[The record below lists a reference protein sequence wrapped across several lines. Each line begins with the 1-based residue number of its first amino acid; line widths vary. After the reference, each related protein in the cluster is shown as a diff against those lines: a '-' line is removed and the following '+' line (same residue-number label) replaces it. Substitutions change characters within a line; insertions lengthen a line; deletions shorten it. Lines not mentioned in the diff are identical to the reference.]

1 LAKLDE
7 LDELAKKYTQLKQ
20 QQQQPQQQRQDN
32 ANESDQVELAR
43 LAIRIIDSISS
54 ASFSL
59 PLEKDTLSSDGTTTY
74 IYQNNAT
81 YPAIFDFLAEILHMT
96 VPIEIGRVKFGPG
109 EILVTT
115 QDRSEA
121 DIELELSTKEM
132 QKLVYARRAEIFQN
146 MREPLLNIVYSL
158 HQLVR

>member
-7 LDELAKKYTQLKQ
+7 LEELAKKYTQLKQ
-20 QQQQPQQQRQDN
+20 QNNTDENNR
-32 ANESDQVELAR
+32 VELAR
-43 LAIRIIDSISS
+43 LAVRIIDSVSS
-54 ASFSL
+54 ASFFL

-81 YPAIFDFLAEILHMT
+81 YPAIFDLLAEILHMT

-109 EILVTT
+109 EILVTA

-121 DIELELSTKEM
+121 DIELELSTKEV
-132 QKLVYARRAEIFQN
+132 QKLVYARKAEIFTKHAGAA
-146 MREPLLNIVYSL
+146 P
-158 HQLVR
+158 

>member
-7 LDELAKKYTQLKQ
+7 LDELSKKYTQLKQ
-20 QQQQPQQQRQDN
+20 QQQQQQDN

-54 ASFSL
+54 ASFFL

-121 DIELELSTKEM
+121 DIELELSIKEM
-132 QKLVYARRAEIFQN
+132 QKLVYARRAEIFTKHTGAA
-146 MREPLLNIVYSL
+146 P
-158 HQLVR
+158 

>member
-7 LDELAKKYTQLKQ
+7 LEELAKKYAQLKQ
-20 QQQQPQQQRQDN
+20 QDN
-32 ANESDQVELAR
+32 ANESDRVELAR

-54 ASFSL
+54 DSFFL

-81 YPAIFDFLAEILHMT
+81 YPATFDLLAEILHTT
-96 VPIEIGRVKFGPG
+96 VPIEIGRAKFGPG
-109 EILVTT
+109 EILVTA
-115 QDRSEA
+115 QDKGEA

-132 QKLVYARRAEIFQN
+132 QKLVHARRAEIFTKHAGAS
-146 MREPLLNIVYSL
+146 P
-158 HQLVR
+158 

>member
-7 LDELAKKYTQLKQ
+7 LEELAKKYTQLKQ
-20 QQQQPQQQRQDN
+20 QNNTDENNR
-32 ANESDQVELAR
+32 VELAR
-43 LAIRIIDSISS
+43 LAVRIIDSISS
-54 ASFSL
+54 ASFFL

-81 YPAIFDFLAEILHMT
+81 YPAIFDLLAEILHMT

-109 EILVTT
+109 EILVNA

-121 DIELELSTKEM
+121 DIELELSTKEV
-132 QKLVYARRAEIFQN
+132 QKLVYARRAEIFTKHAGAA
-146 MREPLLNIVYSL
+146 P
-158 HQLVR
+158 

>member
-1 LAKLDE
+1 MAKLDE
-7 LDELAKKYTQLKQ
+7 LEELAKKYTQLKQ
-20 QQQQPQQQRQDN
+20 QPQQQQQQDN

-54 ASFSL
+54 DSFFL

-96 VPIEIGRVKFGPG
+96 VPIEIGRAKFGPG

-121 DIELELSTKEM
+121 DMELELSTKEI
-132 QKLVYARRAEIFQN
+132 QKLVYARRAEILTKHAGAA
-146 MREPLLNIVYSL
+146 P
-158 HQLVR
+158 